1 MIIPCTA
8 RSPAILP
15 AIAICFFRFQHISQK
30 EAERIMPK
38 TATANPFN
46 NEIIYISLLLF
57 SPMIISNLNYNIH
70 KFQRQMFLIQNTY
83 HIIEQTPVHTH
94 RRHHLIKLN
103 IHIKNVISVP
113 YFFFATVG
121 AAAFFS
127 GITTLSKCQM
137 SSTYSWIVLSDV
149 NLPEHATLRIALLA
163 QFFSSL

>member
-1 MIIPCTA
+1 MIIPCIT

-46 NEIIYISLLLF
+46 NETIYISLLPF
-57 SPMIISNLNYNIH
+57 SQMIISNLNYNIH

-83 HIIEQTPVHTH
+83 HIIEHIIEQTPVHTH
-94 RRHHLIKLN
+94 RRHHLNKL
-103 IHIKNVISVP
+103 II